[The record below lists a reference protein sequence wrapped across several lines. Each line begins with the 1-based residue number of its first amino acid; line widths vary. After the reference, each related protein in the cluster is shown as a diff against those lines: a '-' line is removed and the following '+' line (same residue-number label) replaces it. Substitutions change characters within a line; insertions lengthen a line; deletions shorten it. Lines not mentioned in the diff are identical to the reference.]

1 MKLKTILMTLFLGVI
16 FSFFLIVIV
25 FESAKAQTKYDKL
38 VFAAGPAGG
47 AWYGL
52 AGSVAELIK
61 TKFPG
66 IVVTVMPGGGVGNV
80 QLVDSGKAQL
90 GLSISH
96 LYKSALEGK
105 DPYTSPLKR
114 VRAVLEVGT
123 SDMAIFLVKKNIPIE
138 RIIDIKEKKFPL
150 RLTTTSKASTPA
162 LGAERLL
169 REYGISFD
177 DLKAWG
183 GSVTF
188 TSYTDAASLIKDG
201 HADAI
206 IATTVPAID
215 ELTRT
220 VEMKWLIPEERV
232 VESLVAKY
240 GYAKNFVEADKYRWS
255 PKGGWTIGEPN
266 IIIAREDVPEDLI
279 FTLTQAICEK
289 PEVIRN
295 WGAHHALFDPKKA
308 WKNVGGPLHPGAE
321 RYFKATGK

>member
-1 MKLKTILMTLFLGVI
+1 MLRRNLLRVSSLFL
-16 FSFFLIVIV
+16 LIALASLTTVG
-25 FESAKAQTKYDKL
+25 SAAEPPKL

-52 AGSVAELIK
+52 AGSLAELLKSKI
-61 TKFPG
+61 PG
-66 IVVTVMPGGGVGNV
+66 TLVTVTPGGGVGNV
-80 QLVDSGKAQL
+80 QLVDGGKAQL

-96 LYKSALEGK
+96 LYKSGRDGT
-105 DPYTSPLKR
+105 DPYTTSLKQ

-123 SDMAIFLVKKNIPIE
+123 SDMAIFLVKKGVPIE
-138 RIIDIKEKKFPL
+138 RIGDLKEKKFPL

-162 LGAERLL
+162 LGGERLL

-177 DLKAWG
+177 DLKSWG

-188 TSYTDAASLIKDG
+188 TTYADAASLITDG

-220 VEMKWLIPEERV
+220 VEMKWLAPDEKV
-232 VESLVAKY
+232 VESMVAKY
-240 GYAKNFVEADKYRWS
+240 GYAKNFVEAGKYRWA
-255 PKGGWTIGEPN
+255 PKAGWTVGEPN
-266 IIIAREDVPEDLI
+266 IIIAREDVPEDVI
-279 FTLTQAICEK
+279 FTLTKAIIEK
-289 PEVIRN
+289 PDVIRN
-295 WGAHHALFDPKKA
+295 WGAHHATFDPKTA

-321 RYFKATGK
+321 RYFKSVGLLK

>member
-1 MKLKTILMTLFLGVI
+1 MRRIGGWLLPVLLVVGVA
-16 FSFFLIVIV
+16 SLSVRT
-25 FESAKAQTKYDKL
+25 EAGEPPKL

-52 AGSVAELIK
+52 AGGVAEVLKAKI
-61 TKFPG
+61 PG
-66 IVVTVMPGGGVGNV
+66 ALVTVTPGGGVGNV
-80 QLVDSGKAQL
+80 QLVDAGKAQL

-96 LYKSALEGK
+96 LYKSGRDGT
-105 DPYTSPLKR
+105 DPYTTSLKR

-123 SDMAIFLVKKNIPIE
+123 SDMAIFLVKKTVPIE
-138 RIIDIKEKKFPL
+138 TIAQLKEKKFPL

-169 REYGISFD
+169 KEYGISFD

-188 TSYTDAASLIKDG
+188 TTYSDAASLIADG

-220 VEMKWLIPEERV
+220 VEMKWLAPEEKV
-232 VESLVAKY
+232 VESLVGKY
-240 GYAKNFVEADKYRWS
+240 GYAKNHIQAGKHLWS
-255 PKGGWTIGEPN
+255 PKAGWTVGEPN
-266 IIIAREDVPEDLI
+266 ILIAREDIPEDVI
-279 FTLTQAICEK
+279 FTLTKSICEK
-289 PEVIRN
+289 PEVITN
-295 WGAHHALFDPKKA
+295 WGAHHVTFDPKTA

-321 RYFKATGK
+321 RYFKDAGFMK

>member
-1 MKLKTILMTLFLGVI
+1 VFR
-16 FSFFLIVIV
+16 SFASRAFVCLALVSLV
-25 FESAKAQTKYDKL
+25 GWAVVSEAGEPPKL

-52 AGSVAELIK
+52 AGAVAELLKSNI
-61 TKFPG
+61 PG
-66 IVVTVMPGGGVGNV
+66 ALVTVTPGGGVGNV
-80 QLVDSGKAQL
+80 QLVETGKAQL

-96 LYKSALEGK
+96 LYKSGRDGT
-105 DPYTSPLKR
+105 DPYTAGMKH
-114 VRAVLEVGT
+114 VRAVLEIGT
-123 SDMAIFLVKKNIPIE
+123 SDMAIFLVKKSVPIE
-138 RIIDIKEKKFPL
+138 RIAELKEKKLPL

-162 LGAERLL
+162 LGGERLL
-169 REYGISFD
+169 KEYGISFD

-188 TSYTDAASLIKDG
+188 TTYSDAASLIVDG

-220 VEMKWLIPEERV
+220 VEMKWLAPEERV
-232 VESLVAKY
+232 VESMVAKY
-240 GYAKNFVEADKYRWS
+240 GYAKNFVEAGKYRWS
-255 PKGGWTIGEPN
+255 PKAGWTVGEPN
-266 IIIAREDVPEDLI
+266 VIIARDDVADDVI
-279 FTLTQAICEK
+279 FTVTRAICEK

-295 WGAHHALFDPKKA
+295 WGAHHAGFDPKTA

-321 RYFKATGK
+321 RYFKSVGLMK